1 MKRATLKNSLRRA
14 IARERAINLYR
25 IRLLCSAARRR
36 ELGIAGQVRFR
47 SSLADWRAASI
58 QYGVAI
64 MPGEHVRGPK
74 SAAAFPSPRARI
86 FSELVA
92 ALIFRCLDPE
102 RSEAVKILMRAA
114 VALGL
119 LTKDL
124 RPRPRLSTYLFTAF
138 ATSRELFRELLRSE
152 LKKPAAPLLPLR
164 RRDVSEAE
172 LRDRLQ
178 VGARRRTPARERLH
192 GLLGRMIRDFNEDGA
207 LERAGYDL
215 DARLGEFL
223 DELLAAEKRGV
234 GRSGPSKRFRRSG
247 NYVRELY
254 RSVIRDYVDVIALER
269 AGYDLDA
276 ELGKLLDELFAVK
289 KKQKGS
295 AP

>member
-1 MKRATLKNSLRRA
+1 MKRATMKSSLRRA
-14 IARERAINLYR
+14 LARENAINLFR

-36 ELGIAGQVRFR
+36 ELGIAGRREFR
-47 SSLADWRAASI
+47 SSLVEWRAASV

-64 MPGEHVRGPK
+64 MAGEHVRGPQ
-74 SAAAFPSPRARI
+74 SAPAFPSPRTRI
-86 FSELVA
+86 FCELVA
-92 ALIFRCLDPE
+92 ALIFHYLDSE
-102 RSEAVKILMRAA
+102 RSDAVKILTRAA

-119 LTKDL
+119 LTADL
-124 RPRPRLSTYLFTAF
+124 RPKPRLSTYLFTTA
-138 ATSRELFRELLRSE
+138 AISREQFRELLRSE
-152 LKKPAAPLLPLR
+152 LKKPVALLLPLR
-164 RRDVSEAE
+164 RRAVSEAE

-178 VGARRRTPARERLH
+178 VGARRRTPVRERLH
-192 GLLGRMIRDFNEDGA
+192 GLLGRMIRDFDDDGA

-223 DELLAAEKRGV
+223 DELLAAEKRGS
-234 GRSGPSKRFRRSG
+234 GLSGPSTRSRRPG
-247 NYVRELY
+247 NYLRELY